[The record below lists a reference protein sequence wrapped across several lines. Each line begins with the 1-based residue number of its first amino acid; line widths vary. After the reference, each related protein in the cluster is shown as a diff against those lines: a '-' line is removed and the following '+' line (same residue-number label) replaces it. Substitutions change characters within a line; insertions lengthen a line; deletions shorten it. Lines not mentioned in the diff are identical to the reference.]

1 MVLFW
6 YKFSPKGYNPLRDFY
21 KIGLGRNSQALTL
34 VPNLTIVTFKMW
46 LTAPKIAEIGNFWYK
61 FAKKGYTPLSDF
73 YKIWLGGG
81 SFRSAPSYTKFHRS
95 GFKNVGLQPQK
106 SRKIAIFSINF
117 PLWENFGGPHSTE
130 KVEYRCTTTN
140 RPLCN
145 DTIIVLKIAPL
156 HSVSVITNFVI
167 PKRDKQ
173 NTNKQK
179 NITLFRLQPARDPR
193 SPPYLAR

>member
-1 MVLFW
+1 MWADRRQNRQNW
-6 YKFSPKGYNPLRDFY
+6 YFFGINFPQRGITHYAIFTKLAWG
-21 KIGLGRNSQALTL
+21 NSQALTL
-34 VPNLTIVTFKMW
+34 VPNLTIVTFKLW

-140 RPLCN
+140 LPLCN
-145 DTIIVLKIAPL
+145 DTIIVSKTVPL
-156 HSVSVITNFVI
+156 HRFSVITNFVI

-173 NTNKQK
+173 TKKKQ
-179 NITLFRLQPARDPR
+179 Q
-193 SPPYLAR
+193 